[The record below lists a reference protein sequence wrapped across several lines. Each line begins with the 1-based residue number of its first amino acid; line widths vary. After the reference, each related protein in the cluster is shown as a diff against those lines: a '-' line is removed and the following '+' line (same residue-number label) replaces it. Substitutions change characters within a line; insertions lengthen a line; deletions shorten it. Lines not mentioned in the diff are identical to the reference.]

1 MPTAR
6 DGLAAAIVGNTLFAL
21 GGEDYDYGYHSNNA
35 DRNCLDVV
43 EAYDIEGGS
52 WSAAE
57 PMATP
62 RLKLAVVAG
71 P

>member
-1 MPTAR
+1 MFP
-6 DGLAAAIVGNTLFAL
+6 TLFGAAML
-21 GGEDYDYGYHSNNA
+21 AFFLLRVIPGDICEVRFGGIEGGTH
-35 DRNCLDVV
+35 DVV

-62 RLKLAVVAG
+62 RKSFAAVAG

>member
-6 DGLAAAIVGNTLFAL
+6 HGLAVAIVGNTLFVL
-21 GGEDYDYGYHSNNA
+21 GGNDGGDS
-35 DRNCLDVV
+35 RLDVV

-57 PMATP
+57 PMAAP
-62 RLKLAVVAG
+62 RGAFAAVAG

>member
-6 DGLAAAIVGNTLFAL
+6 YSLAAAIVGNTLFAL
-21 GGEDYDYGYHSNNA
+21 GGTSDGTI
-35 DRNCLDVV
+35 CLVCDVV

-52 WSAAE
+52 WSTAE
-57 PMATP
+57 PMAMP
-62 RLKLAVVAG
+62 RAGPGAVAG

>member
-1 MPTAR
+1 MSPSRDASTIPTR
-6 DGLAAAIVGNTLFAL
+6 PLGRTGHSVTLFAL
-21 GGEDYDYGYHSNNA
+21 GGDYYGA
-35 DRNCLDVV
+35 KDAV
-43 EAYDIEGGS
+43 EAFDIEGGS

-62 RLKLAVVAG
+62 RMYLAAVAG